1 GGVGGGGGGGGVVG
15 EGGGGGQGEVAV
27 EDDDRRHAGD
37 ADAVGQL
44 LAEVLEDREGHVAVV
59 GVGRHLVE
67 VFLLV
72 GVGGQELHLLAA
84 VLLFQGDQAGQVEVG
99 DRAVGAEEGDHDRL
113 VALEVVQRPRG
124 AAQVAERVA
133 LGHLVAD
140 GDGLGRLRGAGRPAG
155 AEKER
160 ERQQTNQRSTTGH
173 VLGLSNSGMETGR
186 QRPASGLPPRCP
198 IILGNARACFG
209 VTVPQVYSPA
219 ASLDFFGPARE
230 AVLQGELTR

>member
-72 GVGGQELHLLAA
+72 GVDGQELHLLAA

-99 DRAVGAEEGDHDRL
+99 DRAVGAEEGDHDGL
-113 VALEVVQRPRG
+113 VALEVVQRPPG

-140 GDGLGRLRGAGRPAG
+140 GDGLGRLRGRRRRAGGAPAG
-155 AEKER
+155 AEKEG
-160 ERQQTNQRSTTGH
+160 ERQQTSQRSSTGH
-173 VLGLSNSGMETGR
+173 VLGLSNSVMKTGR
-186 QRPASGLPPRCP
+186 QR
-198 IILGNARACFG
+198 
-209 VTVPQVYSPA
+209 
-219 ASLDFFGPARE
+219 
-230 AVLQGELTR
+230 